1 MADSNGILHSTSLSH
16 ADALGHLVL
25 AVLLTMSLACW
36 YQIAL
41 KSWQVFQLRRQGRR
55 SAAGLTACASPAA
68 FERLLTARPP
78 GCPWV
83 RLSHLAMDACRQWN
97 GRRDGQAA
105 IQLSAPD
112 VFLLQ
117 AFNRGL
123 AEAGA
128 RLDAG
133 LAVIGS
139 VAATAP
145 FVGLF
150 GTVWGIYHALIGIG
164 VEGAGSLDKVAGP
177 VGEALVMTA
186 CGLAVAIPAL
196 LAYNALGRA
205 NRRLLDE
212 LEGFAHELLGFLVSG
227 LAPTVADPR
236 PADSTAPAHAVP
248 VARAA

>member
-1 MADSNGILHSTSLSH
+1 MADSSGILHSLAH
-16 ADALGHLVL
+16 ADALGRLVL
-25 AVLLTMSLACW
+25 VVLLAMSLACW

-41 KSWQVFQLRRQGRR
+41 KSWQLFQLRRQGRL
-55 SAAGLTACASPAA
+55 SATGLAACASPAA
-68 FERLLTARPP
+68 FERLLPLQPST
-78 GCPWV
+78 CPWV
-83 RLSHLAMDACRQWN
+83 RLSRLALDACRQWN
-97 GRRDGQAA
+97 GHRDGQAA

-133 LAVIGS
+133 LALIGS

-150 GTVWGIYHALIGIG
+150 GTVWGIYHALVGIG
-164 VEGAGSLDKVAGP
+164 AEGAGSLDKVAGP

-227 LAPTVADPR
+227 LPLAVDAPQ
-236 PADSTAPAHAVP
+236 PAATSSVAHAAP